1 MRNEIQS
8 RHLSNFDFAILLC
21 LKKTPTPSS
30 FPLSL
35 RAIRMGNRFR
45 TILFCAMTTAVRFF
59 FRGIFFFHTKL
70 RNIVHITNKNYIY
83 NNPIYNTNHLIY
95 LFNNLIYN
103 SNNPIYFFNNLIYN
117 SNNKNYLSNNNNYI
131 SNIKYI
137 F

>member
-1 MRNEIQS
+1 
-8 RHLSNFDFAILLC
+8 
-21 LKKTPTPSS
+21 
-30 FPLSL
+30 
-35 RAIRMGNRFR
+35 MGDRFR
-45 TILFCAMTTAVRFF
+45 TILFCSMTTAVRFF
-59 FRGIFFFHTKL
+59 FLGIFFFHTKL

-137 F
+137 FYYDQRKSEWMSRNIKNSKKTFCDKIKSVITNRRF